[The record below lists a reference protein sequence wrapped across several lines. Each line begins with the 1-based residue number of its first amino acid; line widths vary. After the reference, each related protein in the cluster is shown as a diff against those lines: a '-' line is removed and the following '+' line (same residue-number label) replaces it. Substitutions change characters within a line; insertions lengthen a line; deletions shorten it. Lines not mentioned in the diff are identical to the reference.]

1 VNSIP
6 QLPHSGA
13 DQGRPSRI
21 AAEQGVTC
29 EVHLLSALASGV
41 VGLSE
46 EALVMRRDDLPRFLA
61 GWSPYEL
68 TLIDVPGRPTPER
81 LDEIALAIGTATHNE
96 PLLPA
101 LAGSCLWFSRHDDCY
116 VAVESTDLAV
126 PAAVLSR
133 VLALLIGSALVD
145 ASSVEVP
152 DPDSATAESLI
163 EESRHWVGMLRTVS
177 ENQVTVDLS
186 ATSERW
192 RLGQR
197 LPERVDRTAVY
208 DVAHGVWHLTA

>member
-1 VNSIP
+1 
-6 QLPHSGA
+6 
-13 DQGRPSRI
+13 
-21 AAEQGVTC
+21 
-29 EVHLLSALASGV
+29 
-41 VGLSE
+41 
-46 EALVMRRDDLPRFLA
+46 MRRDDLPRFLA
-61 GWSPYEL
+61 DWSPYEL

-81 LDEIALAIGTATHNE
+81 LDEIALAIGTAAHNE
-96 PLLPA
+96 PVLPA
-101 LAGSCLWFSRHDDCY
+101 LAGSCLWFSGHDDCY
-116 VAVESTDLAV
+116 VAIESTDRAV

-133 VLALLIGSALVD
+133 VLALLVGSALVD
-145 ASSVEVP
+145 GSSVQVP

-208 DVAHGVWHLTA
+208 DVAHGVWRLTAALRRG